1 MDCPW
6 TSIGHSV
13 TGTTEKLTEA
23 DYVAFFHQFLGLTN
37 NPALA
42 SLANVQCPCQQYL
55 MGGDGAWDHINC
67 CPRHSANW
75 FTAHEHV
82 LQALERICQAAGYA
96 TSRKRVLTSEGN
108 RRANLEVC
116 SIRVA
121 GKTDL
126 LIDITLG
133 HDFICAG
140 RSGRTQGWLRNPDN
154 PDRILENA
162 ASDNIRTYREPYQRN
177 RQVAFLQACMSTSG
191 RIHGEFLRLL
201 FFLSHKQADD
211 YFAPL
216 GYEAH
221 KEEFCH
227 HRGVFFRPQ
236 QVHHWAGV
244 RPGCIAP
251 WCPNLRPSLHLPV
264 PRRAGVW

>member
-1 MDCPW
+1 MCNALVS
-6 TSIGHSV
+6 SISWVVTVPGTISTVAPAIVQTGSLRMSTFCRRWSASV
-13 TGTTEKLTEA
+13 RP
-23 DYVAFFHQFLGLTN
+23 
-37 NPALA
+37 PATPPAA
-42 SLANVQCPCQQYL
+42 SGCSRA
-55 MGGDGAWDHINC
+55 
-67 CPRHSANW
+67 R
-75 FTAHEHV
+75 
-82 LQALERICQAAGYA
+82 A
-96 TSRKRVLTSEGN
+96 TV
-108 RRANLEVC
+108 ANLEVC